1 LNEKGDYPGL
11 KGGLARKLSNASISS
26 HGLKWQ
32 ENEKTEQP
40 LSGSGATQKAHNLNK
55 FYSVQEVLRL
65 KPP

>member
-1 LNEKGDYPGL
+1 
-11 KGGLARKLSNASISS
+11 LSNASISS